1 MNLFPRLIGVF
12 IKVGF
17 LTIGGG
23 LAMIPILQAEIVS
36 RNWLSMEEFLNII
49 GIAEMTPGP
58 ISINTATFV
67 GYRIIQTEHLT
78 SILLPCLGSLAA
90 TIAIALPSL
99 FCINTLGSFWQKHKE
114 HPLMVTIF
122 KTLRPLVTGL
132 VAFAAISLTCNC
144 LKGDGQSLDMKGILP
159 IVIFAISFFCTGF
172 TKVSPFFLL
181 IGGMVLGCLL
191 L

>member
-1 MNLFPRLIGVF
+1 MNLFLRLIGVF
-12 IKVGF
+12 IKVGL

-23 LAMIPILQAEIVS
+23 LAMIPVLQAEIVS
-36 RNWLSMEEFLNII
+36 RNWLSMDEFLNII

-90 TIAIALPSL
+90 TLAITLPSL
-99 FCINTLGSFWQKHKE
+99 FCINTLGSFWEKHKE
-114 HPLMVTIF
+114 HPLMITIF

-132 VAFAAISLTCNC
+132 VAFAAISLTYNC
-144 LKGDGQSLDMKGILP
+144 LKGSGQSLDMKGILP
-159 IVIFAISFFCTGF
+159 IVIFAISFFCSGF
-172 TKVSPFFLL
+172 TKVSPFLLL
-181 IGGMVLGCLL
+181 IGGMLLGCLL